1 MIKKSILFISPFY
14 PDNDESPRHRAI
26 YNHINYFKSQDYKIS
41 FIHLSNHKINLDM
54 DIEFITLT
62 LPSISEVIKNI
73 FSLRNASLQ
82 SSLFYST
89 SISKYLKKINLDNK
103 YDIIFFESIRTA
115 HYRKIFK
122 STYKILDL
130 GDLISRRYSLL
141 RKSKIK
147 VNNVLGQFSNK
158 SSILN
163 GMLKNFFVQKIVL
176 FIEEKLIRKMEI
188 KSVKSF
194 DRIILVSQYEQ
205 SLLNKY
211 STTSNVCWIPN
222 IDFSKSSNNPKFAS
236 NKSISFY
243 GILNNPHNEHAL
255 IYFFENIFKKLID
268 KDSSINFKIIGKN
281 PTDQVV
287 KFSNQFPNNVTL
299 KGYVDDLE
307 LNIQNSNLLI
317 VPIMAG
323 SGVKT
328 KVLDSICWGVPV
340 VSSIEGVSGMVK
352 IEESGV
358 MLARNIDQFID
369 YILRTINDKDFA
381 IESSRKSLKYYNKYY
396 SKNAVDLQYADI
408 ILD

>member
-1 MIKKSILFISPFY
+1 
-14 PDNDESPRHRAI
+14 
-26 YNHINYFKSQDYKIS
+26 
-41 FIHLSNHKINLDM
+41 
-54 DIEFITLT
+54 
-62 LPSISEVIKNI
+62 
-73 FSLRNASLQ
+73 
-82 SSLFYST
+82 
-89 SISKYLKKINLDNK
+89 
-103 YDIIFFESIRTA
+103 
-115 HYRKIFK
+115 
-122 STYKILDL
+122 
-130 GDLISRRYSLL
+130 
-141 RKSKIK
+141 
-147 VNNVLGQFSNK
+147 
-158 SSILN
+158 
-163 GMLKNFFVQKIVL
+163 
-176 FIEEKLIRKMEI
+176 
-188 KSVKSF
+188 
-194 DRIILVSQYEQ
+194 
-205 SLLNKY
+205 
-211 STTSNVCWIPN
+211 
-222 IDFSKSSNNPKFAS
+222 
-236 NKSISFY
+236 
-243 GILNNPHNEHAL
+243 LNNPHNEHAL

-369 YILRTINDKDFA
+369 YILRTINDKNFA